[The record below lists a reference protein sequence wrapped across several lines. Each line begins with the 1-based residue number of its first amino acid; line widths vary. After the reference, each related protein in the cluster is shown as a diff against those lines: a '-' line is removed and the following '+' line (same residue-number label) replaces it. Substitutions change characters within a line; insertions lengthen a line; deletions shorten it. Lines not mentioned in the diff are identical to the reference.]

1 MINLEWLRTFRAVY
15 KTKSLSRASE
25 MLNISQPTVSQHIQA
40 LESHISKKLFVR
52 KSKGVLETDDGRILN
67 TLVSSSIESLEEAEN
82 IISERYSKPDT
93 IITIGIS
100 EHLYKSML
108 CHQVFDLGGF
118 VHVKFGTKQSLITD
132 VEEGNIL
139 YAIVPEEI
147 NTFDTICYS
156 LFTQNLI
163 LVKTKDIN
171 LEGIEVLLNE
181 NAKKAEQLLTKQK
194 WYAHNTASS
203 YIKLFWLTV
212 FNKKRPT
219 IIPNYIIPNE
229 FEILFQLSNGTGLSV
244 ALDTSA
250 RFFLEKGLL
259 EKVPIDPIPFRK
271 MSLIANKKKASKET
285 TDRILNLLKYKIY
298 N

>member
-1 MINLEWLRTFRAVY
+1 
-15 KTKSLSRASE
+15 
-25 MLNISQPTVSQHIQA
+25 
-40 LESHISKKLFVR
+40 
-52 KSKGVLETDDGRILN
+52 
-67 TLVSSSIESLEEAEN
+67 
-82 IISERYSKPDT
+82 
-93 IITIGIS
+93 
-100 EHLYKSML
+100 ML

-285 TDRILNLLKYKIY
+285 TDRILN
-298 N
+298 